1 MTHYKQTFGSFKVAT
16 LAACLITSLIAINSV
31 SAKTPVTA
39 TEKADQMDMLM
50 AAVKKG
56 DDMWHDPN
64 LGSNGLA
71 CGNCHPDGS
80 ATNPHTWPKYQ
91 TNLGK
96 VGTLREMINW
106 CIAVP
111 MVGKPL
117 ALDSDDMT
125 AMEAYVMYTHRG
137 VAIAPAKDEQHG
149 AVPVNSGPGY
159 PNADGGNR

>member
-1 MTHYKQTFGSFKVAT
+1 MNNNHQFGK
-16 LAACLITSLIAINSV
+16 LKIAALGICFLSTTIVMGIAH
-31 SAKTPVTA
+31 AKTPFTKSDKE
-39 TEKADQMDMLM
+39 TQTNMLM

-56 DDMWHDPN
+56 DDLWHNPK
-64 LGSNGLA
+64 LGTNGLA

-111 MVGKPL
+111 LSGKPL
-117 ALDSDDMT
+117 ALDSDDMI
-125 AMEAYVMYTHRG
+125 AMEAYAYYTHRG

-149 AVPVNSGPGY
+149 AVPVKSGPGY
-159 PNADGGNR
+159 P